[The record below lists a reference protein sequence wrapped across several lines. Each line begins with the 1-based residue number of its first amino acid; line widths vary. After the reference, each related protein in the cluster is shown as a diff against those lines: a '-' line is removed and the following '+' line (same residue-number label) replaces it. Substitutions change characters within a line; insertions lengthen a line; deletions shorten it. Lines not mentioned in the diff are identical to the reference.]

1 MVCKSAIFNLTMFD
15 VATIFLSD
23 YIRRRRMVKNKSIR
37 GRMDDNEP
45 NPVDVHVGKR
55 IRLRRTILHI
65 TQQQMADMLG
75 LTFQQVQKYEKG
87 ANRVGAS
94 RLWDISK
101 VLKVPMD
108 FFFEDMEENV
118 AKLSPRM
125 LNGDPNIMQVA
136 ENSRSFDDDPM
147 KRAETLELVRAYYK
161 IPNRRV
167 AKQLLDLMVSLAKST
182 AGLAYMDERNKDEDD
197 E

>member
-1 MVCKSAIFNLTMFD
+1 MTRV
-15 VATIFLSD
+15 
-23 YIRRRRMVKNKSIR
+23 KSIR

-45 NPVDVHVGKR
+45 NPVDVHVGQR

-65 TQQQMADMLG
+65 TQQQMAEMLG

-108 FFFEDMEENV
+108 FFFEDMDDEV
-118 AKLSPRM
+118 AQLSPRM
-125 LNGDPNIMQVA
+125 LNADPRIMMVA
-136 ENSRSFDDDPM
+136 ERTQTIDDDPM

-161 IPNRRV
+161 IPNRIL
-167 AKQLLDLMVSLAKST
+167 AKQMFDLMVTLSKST
-182 AGLAYMDERNKDEDD
+182 AGLAHDERDDDD